1 MANKVDVR
9 VLKTKQKLQQALVEL
24 LKDNRIEDI
33 SISEICTTGEVNR
46 NTFYA
51 HYSDVFALFDDVK
64 EVYYQYFISEIG
76 KMKTSGENTQ
86 RIITYFLQ
94 SLETNRKLFASLFAD
109 RMGLGYLKQVVE
121 NCLSD
126 ALRAINVNT
135 QLVTTKDFSL
145 FIIGG
150 VTNLIEEWLNDENYI
165 DPKDMGA
172 KVSFFIYNIKTN
184 YV

>member
-1 MANKVDVR
+1 
-9 VLKTKQKLQQALVEL
+9 
-24 LKDNRIEDI
+24 
-33 SISEICTTGEVNR
+33 
-46 NTFYA
+46 
-51 HYSDVFALFDDVK
+51 VK
-64 EVYYQYFISEIG
+64 EVYYNYFLGEIE
-76 KMKTSGENTQ
+76 KMKTGGENTQ

-121 NCLSD
+121 HCLSD
-126 ALRAINVNT
+126 ALKAINVNT
-135 QLVTTKDFSL
+135 QLVTTRDFYL